1 MGPRIIDRYVFTE
14 VANAFL
20 FCFAVFLVTGLIAGF
35 LPLLQRGMEAG
46 LQLTLILFQ
55 MLINAL
61 PSTLVTVLPLSLTI
75 GILLG
80 LGRMSA
86 DNEIAAIKSSGIPV
100 VRLLPPVLVL
110 AVIGLV
116 FSLVCTFVLIPKGIS
131 KGRKLM
137 HEALTTRA
145 DAGIEER
152 TFFDTLKGLIL
163 YVEKI
168 DSATGVMTNI
178 FIRESSNPDEVKTII
193 AKKGKVVPDPQG
205 KAFILHL
212 RDGTATTENRHGDST
227 GTLSFQ
233 SQIFRYPVSG
243 ANLATSAE
251 SLEEMPIARIMSRIR
266 EAELEEKKSTGA
278 VKEFQ
283 QRVQRHGYII
293 ITQRF
298 TYPFACLALALIAFP
313 LGVINMGRSR
323 LNNVSAG
330 LLAIFIYYALSL
342 ATERLARS
350 GLAPP
355 QMVLPVPA
363 LFFIAVAA
371 YFIHCVR
378 KERIPSAVGLV
389 QRAIQ
394 TVRRTA
400 Q

>member
-1 MGPRIIDRYVFTE
+1 MGPRILDRYVFSE
-14 VANAFL
+14 VAKAFL

-61 PSTLVTVLPLSLTI
+61 PSTLVTVLPLSITI

-86 DNEIAAIKSSGIPV
+86 DNEIAAVKSSGIPV
-100 VRLLPPVLVL
+100 VRLLTPVLVL
-110 AVIGLV
+110 AAIGL
-116 FSLVCTFVLIPKGIS
+116 FLSFVCTLVLIPKGIS
-131 KGRKLM
+131 EGRKLM

-163 YVEKI
+163 YVQKI

-193 AKKGKVVPDPQG
+193 AKKGKVVPDPRG
-205 KAFILHL
+205 KAFILLL
-212 RDGTATTENRHGDST
+212 RDGTATTENRYGDPT
-227 GTLSFQ
+227 GTLSFR
-233 SQIFRYPVSG
+233 SQTFRYPISN
-243 ANLATSAE
+243 ADLESSAE
-251 SLEEMPIARIMSRIR
+251 SLEEMSIPHILDRIR
-266 EAELEEKKSTGA
+266 KAASEEKNSTGA
-278 VKEFQ
+278 AREFQ
-283 QRVQRHGYII
+283 QRVQRLGRII
-293 ITQRF
+293 LTQRF
-298 TYPFACLALALIAFP
+298 TYPLACLALALIAFP
-313 LGVINMGRSR
+313 LGVINMGKSR

-330 LLAIFIYYALSL
+330 LVAIFIYYALSL

-355 QMVLPVPA
+355 EIVLPLPA

-378 KERIPSAVGLV
+378 KERIPT
-389 QRAIQ
+389 AIRLMQ
-394 TVRRTA
+394 QAIHAVRRDA
-400 Q
+400 P